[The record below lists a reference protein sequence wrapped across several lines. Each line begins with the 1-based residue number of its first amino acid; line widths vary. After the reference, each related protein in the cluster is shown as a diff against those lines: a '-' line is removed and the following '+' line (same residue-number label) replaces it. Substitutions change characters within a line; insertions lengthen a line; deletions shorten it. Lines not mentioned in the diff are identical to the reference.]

1 MWVRSKFREDLYQN
15 PTTSLQD
22 AIARSDNFIRMEED
36 TNAILSKM
44 NAPKAPA
51 AKNANTRQEPRQ
63 HAPNDKNGRKDGY
76 MYVVNENNEPISTLA
91 VRGEGW
97 NKWVRELETSDKQV
111 DTVCTTQPTAGAGS
125 AAGPSRTIDLTKH
138 CKYHDVKGHDT
149 TECKS
154 LYAHYLSSLASG
166 GFKFEPLKTK
176 PKNGKSW
183 SKNKERRAQRK
194 ATGKGQQ
201 NDASR
206 RDDEEQAPKDNGEGD
221 SSADE
226 EHPAN
231 RRRIEVILS
240 QQSLSSD
247 EENDDALVLGD
258 LRDVLKRKFESEN
271 ESTSK
276 HRDLRTML
284 DARKSR
290 RISASDANDNE
301 RPVSDLRDK
310 LNSGACDLRV
320 KLNRSKPTD
329 LRRQL
334 ERVKGQ
340 SQSSPPETS
349 ISKDLR
355 ALLDSKRVQAGQSL
369 NVIMG
374 GSPPNGDS
382 VRSVKDYRRQVATSQ
397 KWPTKP
403 TSHPPI
409 TFSPDDAV
417 GVHTPHNDPL
427 LVVLGIG
434 EYDVTKILIDTG
446 SSVDLIFRETLQKM
460 GVDLDDI
467 KASSRTLTGFNG
479 SSETILGTIRLP
491 VRACGVTRT
500 VKFAVVSTKAPYH
513 AILGT
518 PWLHSMQAIP
528 STYHQCVKFPG
539 TDGKIKT
546 LCGDQRAARDLL
558 VATVKLQR
566 SSLSVN
572 SVSTPT
578 SKVCSQE
585 SEVLELPIDD
595 VDQSRIVRVG
605 AYLSEE
611 MQQSILDFL
620 RKNVSTFAWS
630 MADMKGIDPTITTHE
645 LNVDPTFKP
654 IRQKR
659 RKLGP
664 DRSKAVNEEV
674 DRLLGAGS
682 IAEVRYPRMVGE
694 PSSRQK
700 EKWQVARLRRLYRLE

>member
-1 MWVRSKFREDLYQN
+1 
-15 PTTSLQD
+15 
-22 AIARSDNFIRMEED
+22 
-36 TNAILSKM
+36 M

-63 HAPNDKNGRKDGY
+63 HAPTDKNGRKDGY
-76 MYVVNENNEPISTLA
+76 MYVVNENNAPVSTLV

-97 NKWVRELETSDKQV
+97 NKWVRELDSPDKPV

-125 AAGPSRTIDLTKH
+125 AAGPSRIVDLTKH

-166 GFKFEPLKTK
+166 EFKFEPLKAK
-176 PKNGKSW
+176 PKNG
-183 SKNKERRAQRK
+183 
-194 ATGKGQQ
+194 TGKGRQ
-201 NDASR
+201 NDAQR
-206 RDDEEQAPKDNGEGD
+206 RDDEEESPKDNGEGD

-247 EENDDALVLGD
+247 DDNNDAPVLGD

-271 ESTSK
+271 DSSPK

-284 DARKSR
+284 DTRKSQ
-290 RISASDANDNE
+290 RISTSDANNNKG
-301 RPVSDLRDK
+301 PISDLRDK
-310 LNSGACDLRV
+310 LNAGACDLRIQ
-320 KLNRSKPTD
+320 LNHSKPTD

-334 ERVKGQ
+334 ERAKGH
-340 SQSSPPETS
+340 SQPPAHDHR
-349 ISKDLR
+349 ISTDLR
-355 ALLDSKRVQAGQSL
+355 TLLDSKRVQTGQSL

-374 GSPPNGDS
+374 GSPPRGDS

-403 TSHPPI
+403 TSHSPI
-409 TFSPDDAV
+409 TLSPDDAE
-417 GVHTPHNDPL
+417 GVHAPHNDPL
-427 LVVLGIG
+427 LVVLGIV

-446 SSVDLIFRETLQKM
+446 SSVDLIFRGTLQKM
-460 GVDLDDI
+460 EVDLDDI

-518 PWLHSMQAIP
+518 PWLHSIEAVP

-539 TDGKIKT
+539 TDGRIKT
-546 LCGDQRAARDLL
+546 LRGDQKAARDLL
-558 VATVKLQR
+558 VAIVKLQR
-566 SSLSVN
+566 SSLPVN
-572 SVSTPT
+572 SVSPPT

-595 VDQSRIVRVG
+595 ADQSRTVRVG

-674 DRLLGAGS
+674 DKLLGAGS
-682 IAEVRYPRMVGE
+682 IPRMVGK
-694 PSSRQK
+694 SGSRQK
-700 EKWQVARLRRLYRLE
+700 EKWQVARLRRFHRSE